1 MPLAMHQTQHGQ
13 LLQLAGAK
21 TPPPKLFAG
30 SVIIIPSHTQIPHVQ
45 LHPPIHPLAIL
56 CRPT

>member
-21 TPPPKLFAG
+21 PPPAKAF
-30 SVIIIPSHTQIPHVQ
+30 
-45 LHPPIHPLAIL
+45 
-56 CRPT
+56 RR